1 VIAVPTGIKVF
12 SWIATMWGGSIRF
25 PTPML
30 FAIGFVFLFTV
41 GGVTGVMLSNA
52 GVDRALHDTY
62 YVVAHFHYTMS
73 IGALF
78 TLFAGWYY
86 WFPKMTGRMYS
97 ETLGKIHFW
106 LLFVGVNVTF
116 FPQHF
121 LGLAGMPRRYADYPD
136 AFELWNAVSSYGA
149 YLSVLA
155 TFVFFLCMAAA
166 FARRVQAPAN
176 PWGPGA
182 TTLEW
187 TLPSPPPFHTYET
200 LPRFTAGAAH

>member
-1 VIAVPTGIKVF
+1 
-12 SWIATMWGGSIRF
+12 
-25 PTPML
+25 
-30 FAIGFVFLFTV
+30 
-41 GGVTGVMLSNA
+41 MLSNA

-86 WFPKMTGRMYS
+86 WFPKMTGRMYP
-97 ETLGKIHFW
+97 EALGKLHFW

-121 LGLAGMPRRYADYPD
+121 LGLSGMPRRYADYPD
-136 AFELWNAVSSYGA
+136 AFELWNSVSSYGA

-155 TFVFFLCMAAA
+155 TVIFFLCMAVA
-166 FARRVQAPAN
+166 FLRRVPAPAN

-187 TLPSPPPFHTYET
+187 TLSSPPPFHSWAT
-200 LPRFTAGAAH
+200 LPRIRTAEHP